1 MVSHVRYLLSHKILK
16 LTTDLTIILMNFS
29 IPIPQ
34 LVLCL
39 LLCST
44 GNNVLA
50 QSATIRQEQHNLLSI
65 KDSIAYAD
73 KLNRLGILFYMK
85 DVDSCFYYGMTAKAL
100 SARLRYTKGETDADN
115 VIAAALY
122 FRGLYKEALEL
133 FNKCLIAYREMG
145 DSANVAQ
152 VVSNMSTVYTDMGD
166 SIKAISFARQ
176 GFKLGQQ
183 LKGDSIQTLLYLN
196 YCIDNPQLPEDTIRY
211 YLSKARA
218 NAEKYND
225 QPMQSLAMLM
235 LPMYMVANDRID
247 EALPLIRAAL
257 DHARH
262 TGMEYLEI
270 STLILYGDCLKNK
283 PDSVIAYYTLAHEI
297 AERNG
302 YRNFNLQLLK
312 GILDNTELIGNKDQ
326 IIHVQKLLASAL
338 EADNNNLK
346 KFIGDYTV
354 YSAIRE
360 KNHLLEA
367 SNRNKLNQIW
377 MLAGICAA
385 TILLLAFI
393 YYLYRRSHQ
402 MNKIISSQYKQLQH
416 TLAALEQSQADN
428 SQMLKVVAHDL
439 RNPIGA
445 MTSIA
450 NLMLDDGPRSDND
463 RMMLDLLKTSGENSL
478 ELVNDLLLMH
488 TRSEELIKEAV
499 DMYELLEYCVELLE
513 FKAKEK
519 MQQLILT
526 AAHVLIRVNRGKI
539 WRVISNLITNA
550 IKFSP
555 NGARIQV
562 LMEVRPDKVLI
573 RVKDQGIGIPEDMKD
588 KIFDMFTISR
598 RAGTAGEQSFGLGL
612 SISRQIVEAHGGTIW
627 CESSPGNGS
636 TFYIELPMETI

>member
-1 MVSHVRYLLSHKILK
+1 
-16 LTTDLTIILMNFS
+16 MNRS
-29 IPIPQ
+29 TPIPLLA
-34 LVLCL
+34 LVL
-39 LLCST
+39 LLCFSI
-44 GNNVLA
+44 NNVQA
-50 QSATIRQEQHNLLSI
+50 QSATIRKEQHHLLSI
-65 KDSIAYAD
+65 KDSVAFAD
-73 KLNRLGILFYMK
+73 KLNRIGILFYMK

-100 SARLRYTKGETDADN
+100 SARLQYVKGETDADN

-122 FRGLYKEALEL
+122 FRGLYKESLEL
-133 FNKCLIAYREMG
+133 FNKCLIEYREMG

-152 VVSNMSTVYTDMGD
+152 ALSNMSTVYTDLGD
-166 SIKAISFARQ
+166 TAKTISLARQ
-176 GFKLGQQ
+176 AFELGQQ

-211 YLSKARA
+211 YLAKARA
-218 NAEKYND
+218 NADKYND
-225 QPMQSLAMLM
+225 QPMQSLAMLI
-235 LPMYMVANDRID
+235 LPMYMEANSRAE
-247 EALPLIRAAL
+247 EAMPLIRAAL
-257 DHARH
+257 DHSRN

-270 STLILYGDCLKNK
+270 SALILLGDCMKNK
-283 PDSVIAYYTLAHEI
+283 PDSVLAYYTLALGI
-297 AERNG
+297 AEKNG
-302 YRNFNLQLLK
+302 YENFKLQ
-312 GILDNTELIGNKDQ
+312 ILNVMLANSELIGNKDQ

-367 SNRNKLNQIW
+367 ENRNKLTQIW
-377 MLAGICAA
+377 MLTTICVA
-385 TILLLAFI
+385 TIILIVFI
-393 YYLYRRSHQ
+393 YYLYRRSRH
-402 MNKIISSQYKQLQH
+402 MNKIISGQYQQLQH
-416 TLAALEQSQADN
+416 TMVALEQSQADN
-428 SQMLKVVAHDL
+428 TQMLRVVAHDL

-450 NLMLDDGPRSDND
+450 VLMMDDGPRGDND

-488 TRSEELIKEAV
+488 TRSEELVKEPV
-499 DMYELLEYCVELLE
+499 DIYELLEYCIELLQ

-519 MQQLILT
+519 MQQIFLT
-526 AAHVLIRVNRGKI
+526 AEHLTVHINRGKI

-555 NGARIQV
+555 DGARIQV
-562 LMEVRPDKVLI
+562 LMEVKRDMVQI
-573 RVKDQGIGIPEDMKD
+573 RVVDLGIGVPADMKD

-598 RAGTAGEQSFGLGL
+598 RSGTAGEQSFGLGL

-627 CESSPGNGS
+627 CESSPGSGS
-636 TFYIELPMETI
+636 TFFVELPKKAI

>member
-1 MVSHVRYLLSHKILK
+1 
-16 LTTDLTIILMNFS
+16 MNFLK
-29 IPIPQ
+29 PIPL
-34 LVLCL
+34 LVLYL
-39 LLCST
+39 LLCSSV
-44 GNNVLA
+44 NNVLA
-50 QSATIRQEQHNLLSI
+50 QSATIRQEQHDLLSI
-65 KDSIAYAD
+65 KDSITYAD

-166 SIKAISFARQ
+166 SVKAISFARQ
-176 GFKLGQQ
+176 GFNLGQQ

-225 QPMQSLAMLM
+225 QPMQSLSMLM

-283 PDSVIAYYTLAHEI
+283 PDSVLVYYTLAHEI

-312 GILDNTELIGNKDQ
+312 GILENTELIGNKDQ

-346 KFIGDYTV
+346 KFIGDYTL

-367 SNRNKLNQIW
+367 GNRNKLNQIW

-393 YYLYRRSHQ
+393 YHLYRRSHQ

-519 MQQLILT
+519 MQLLILT

-562 LMEVRPDKVLI
+562 LMEVKPDKVQI
-573 RVKDQGIGIPEDMKD
+573 CVKDQGIGVPEDMKD

-627 CESSPGNGS
+627 CESAPGNGS
-636 TFYIELPMETI
+636 TFYIELPMEMI

>member
-1 MVSHVRYLLSHKILK
+1 MFPTHFSIKN
-16 LTTDLTIILMNFS
+16 LTLIPDLTIILMNLS
-29 IPIPQ
+29 IPISL
-34 LVLCL
+34 LVLYL
-39 LLCST
+39 LLFSSR
-44 GNNVLA
+44 NSVLA
-50 QSATIRQEQHNLLSI
+50 QSATIRQEQQHLLSI
-65 KDSIAYAD
+65 KDSIAFAD
-73 KLNRLGILFYMK
+73 KLNRIGILFYMK

-133 FNKCLIAYREMG
+133 FNKCLISYRKMG
-145 DSANVAQ
+145 DSANIAQ
-152 VVSNMSTVYTDMGD
+152 VISNMSTVYTEMED
-166 SIKAISFARQ
+166 SVKAISFARQ
-176 GFKLGQQ
+176 GFELGRQ
-183 LKGDSIQTLLYLN
+183 LEGDSIQTLLYLN

-211 YLSKARA
+211 YLAKARA

-235 LPMYMVANDRID
+235 LPMYMVANNRIQ

-257 DHARH
+257 DHSRQ

-283 PDSVIAYYTLAHEI
+283 PDSVLAYYTLAHEI
-297 AERNG
+297 AEKNG
-302 YRNFNLQLLK
+302 YKNFSLQLLK
-312 GILDNTELIGNKDQ
+312 TILANTELIGNKDQ
-326 IIHVQKLLASAL
+326 VIKVQKLLASAL
-338 EADNNNLK
+338 ETDNNNLK

-354 YSAIRE
+354 YSSIRE
-360 KNHLLEA
+360 ENHLLEA
-367 SNRNKLNQIW
+367 GNRNKLTQIW

-393 YYLYRRSHQ
+393 YHLYRRSRQ
-402 MNKIISSQYKQLQH
+402 MNKIISNQYQQLKH
-416 TLAALEQSQADN
+416 TLNALEQSQADN
-428 SQMLKVVAHDL
+428 SQMLKIVAHDL

-450 NLMLDDGPRSDND
+450 DLMLIDSPRSDND
-463 RMMLDLLKTSGENSL
+463 LMMLDLLKTSGENSL

-488 TRSEELIKEAV
+488 TRTEELIKEAV
-499 DMYELLEYCVELLE
+499 DMYELLEYCVGLLE

-519 MQQLILT
+519 IQQLILT
-526 AAHVLIRVNRGKI
+526 AVHVTIHVNRGKL

-562 LMEVRPDKVLI
+562 LMEVKPDKVQI
-573 RVKDQGIGIPEDMKD
+573 KVKDQGIGISEDMKD
-588 KIFDMFTISR
+588 KIFDMFTISQR
-598 RAGTAGEQSFGLGL
+598 VGTAGEQSFGLGL

-636 TFYIELPMETI
+636 TFYVELPK

>member
-1 MVSHVRYLLSHKILK
+1 M
-16 LTTDLTIILMNFS
+16 TIILMKLS
-29 IPIPQ
+29 TPLSL

-39 LLCST
+39 FLCASEKS
-44 GNNVLA
+44 VMA
-50 QSATIRQEQHNLLSI
+50 QSATIRQEQQHLLSI
-65 KDSIAYAD
+65 KDSIAFAD
-73 KLNRLGILFYMK
+73 KLNRIGMLFYMK
-85 DVDSCFYYGMTAKAL
+85 DIDSCFYYGMTAKAL

-133 FNKCLIAYREMG
+133 FNKCLISYRKMG

-152 VVSNMSTVYTDMGD
+152 VVSNMSTVYTDIGD
-166 SIKAISFARQ
+166 SVKAVSFGRR
-176 GFKLGQQ
+176 GFELGQQ

-196 YCIDNPQLPEDTIRY
+196 YCLDNPQLPEDTIKY
-211 YLSKARA
+211 YLAKARA

-235 LPMYMVANDRID
+235 LPTYMVANNRID

-257 DHARH
+257 DHSRN

-270 STLILYGDCLKNK
+270 SLLILYGDCLQNK
-283 PDSVIAYYTLAHEI
+283 PDSVLAYYTRAYEI
-297 AERNG
+297 AEKNG
-302 YRNFNLQLLK
+302 YKNFSLQLLK
-312 GILDNTELIGNKDQ
+312 VILANTELIGNKDQ

-338 EADNNNLK
+338 EEDNNNLK

-360 KNHLLEA
+360 KNHLLEVG
-367 SNRNKLNQIW
+367 NRNKLTQIW
-377 MLAGICAA
+377 MLAGICAT

-393 YYLYRRSHQ
+393 YYLYRRSRH
-402 MNKIISSQYKQLQH
+402 MNKIISSQFQQLQH
-416 TLAALEQSQADN
+416 TMAALEQSQADN
-428 SQMLKVVAHDL
+428 TQMLKIVAHDL

-450 NLMLDDGPRSDND
+450 DLMLLDGPRSDND

-488 TRSEELIKEAV
+488 TRSEELLIESV
-499 DMYELLEYCVELLE
+499 DMYELLEYGVKLLD

-526 AAHVLIRVNRGKI
+526 AVHVIIHVNRGKI

-562 LMEVRPDKVLI
+562 SLEAKPDKVQI
-573 RVKDQGIGIPEDMKD
+573 RVQDQGIGIPEDMKD

-612 SISRQIVEAHGGTIW
+612 SISRQIIKAHGGTIW

-636 TFYIELPMETI
+636 TFYIELPRTTT